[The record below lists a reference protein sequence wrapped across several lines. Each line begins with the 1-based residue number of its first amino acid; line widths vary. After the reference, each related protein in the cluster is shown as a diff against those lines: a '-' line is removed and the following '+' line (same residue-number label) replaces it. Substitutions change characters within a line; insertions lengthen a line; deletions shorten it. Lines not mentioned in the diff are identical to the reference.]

1 MLISEE
7 ELERMQKRFPYPRF
21 SPAEYERRYANI
33 RRMMGDLRL
42 DCLLI
47 VGGSAAYGRLWFN
60 FRYVTNMM
68 GKAEMANYCFFPR
81 DGEPA
86 VVTRP
91 GHSLAGGMLARTAVR
106 NVIVG
111 KPSVLG
117 AIVNEI
123 KERGYEKG
131 RVGIVEYDPYTSIPK
146 NHWDFFT
153 GNLPQAE
160 FVFVTKEFIAMRLLK
175 SAEEIQALERSAE
188 LGDIGIR
195 SMERIR
201 PGMSEGEAFGIV
213 HEAVLKAGG
222 EMGMI
227 QLGSCSMLDPDIN
240 DQRPRPVER
249 VIGARDIINNELGIF
264 YNGYE
269 AQCGR
274 PVVTGEPTA
283 EYKAMF
289 EIAAEGYRRLVPTL
303 HAGKSS
309 ADSIEA
315 MKFILDTDYE
325 FYGGFL
331 QGMLGANPRH
341 EPQIGFDRVQSAED
355 RYLFGPD
362 GTLVYQAGH
371 VFALQMHIVD
381 KSHTRGLFLA
391 DFFVIEEKGPR
402 CLNKL
407 PLEWVR
413 AGSRRDEK

>member
-7 ELERMQKRFPYPRF
+7 ELDRMHARFPYPHF
-21 SPAEYERRYANI
+21 SQAEYERRYGNI
-33 RRMMGDLRL
+33 RRMMRELHL

-47 VGGSAAYGRLWFN
+47 IGGSAAYGRLWFN
-60 FRYVTNMM
+60 FPYVTNMM
-68 GKAEMANYCFFPR
+68 GKAEMANYAFFPKE
-81 DGEPA
+81 GEPA

-91 GHSLAGGMLARTAVR
+91 GHSLAGAMLARSAVR

-117 AIVNEI
+117 AIVKEI
-123 KERGYEKG
+123 LERGYDRG

-153 GNLPQAE
+153 ANLPQAE

-188 LGDIGIR
+188 LGDIGLR
-195 SMERIR
+195 AMQERVK
-201 PGMSEGEAFGIV
+201 PGMTEGEVFGIV
-213 HEAVLKAGG
+213 HEAVLRAGG

-227 QLGSCSMLDPDIN
+227 QIGSCSMLDPDIN

-274 PVVTGEPTA
+274 PVVTGEPTP
-283 EYKAMF
+283 EYRKMF
-289 EIAAEGYRRLVPTL
+289 DIAAEGYRRLAPTL
-303 HAGKSS
+303 CPGKSS
-309 ADSIEA
+309 DDSIVA
-315 MKFILDTDYE
+315 MQFIRDTDYE

-355 RYLFGPD
+355 RYLFNAD
-362 GTLVYQAGH
+362 GRLVYEAGH

-381 KSHTRGLFLA
+381 NSHTRGLFLA
-391 DFFVIEEKGPR
+391 DFFAIEDNGPR
-402 CLNKL
+402 CLNRF
-407 PLEWVR
+407 PCEMIR
-413 AGSRRDEK
+413 TRT

>member
-7 ELERMQKRFPYPRF
+7 ELERLHKRFPYPRF
-21 SPAEYERRYANI
+21 SQAEYERRYSNI
-33 RRMMGDLRL
+33 RKMMRELNL
-42 DCLLI
+42 DCLLVI
-47 VGGSAAYGRLWFN
+47 GGSAAYGRCWFN
-60 FRYVTNMM
+60 FRYVTNMI
-68 GKAEMANYCFFPR
+68 GKAEMANYCFFPKE
-81 DGEPA
+81 GEPA

-91 GHSLAGGMLARTAVR
+91 GHSLAGAMLARTAVR
-106 NVIVG
+106 NVVVG
-111 KPSVLG
+111 SPSVLD

-123 KERGYEKG
+123 KNRGYDKS

-153 GNLPQAE
+153 ANLPQSE

-175 SAEEIQALERSAE
+175 SREEIDALERSAE

-195 SMERIR
+195 SMQERVK
-201 PGMSEGEAFGIV
+201 PGMAEGEIFGIV

-227 QLGSCSMLDPDIN
+227 QLGSCSMVDPDIN

-249 VIGARDIINNELGIF
+249 LIGDRNIINNELGIF

-269 AQCGR
+269 AQCGK

-283 EYKAMF
+283 EYKEMF
-289 EIAAEGYRRLVPTL
+289 DIALQGYKRLVPTL

-309 ADSIEA
+309 SDSSDA

-341 EPQIGFDRVQSAED
+341 EPQIGFERVQSAED
-355 RYLFGPD
+355 RYLYGPD
-362 GTLVYQAGH
+362 GRLVYQAGH
-371 VFALQMHIVD
+371 VFTLQMHIVD
-381 KSHTRGLFLA
+381 KQHTRGLFLG
-391 DFFVIEEKGPR
+391 DFFAIEETGPR
-402 CLNKL
+402 CLNKFPPQL
-407 PLEWVR
+407 VR
-413 AGSRRDEK
+413 AGK

>member
-1 MLISEE
+1 MLLGDE
-7 ELERMQKRFPYPRF
+7 ELERMQQRFRYPRF
-21 SPAEYERRYANI
+21 SEAEYSRRYKNI
-33 RRMMGDLRL
+33 RAMMRERNL

-60 FRYVTNMM
+60 VRYVTNMM
-68 GKAEMANYCFFPR
+68 GKAEMANYCFFPKQ
-81 DGEPA
+81 GEPA

-111 KPSVLG
+111 APSVLG

-123 KERGYEKG
+123 KERGYDKG
-131 RVGIVEYDPYTSIPK
+131 RVGIVEYDPYTSIPR

-153 GNLPQAE
+153 ANLPQAE
-160 FVFVTKEFIAMRLLK
+160 FLFVTKEFIALRLLK
-175 SAEEIQALERSAE
+175 SAEEIEFLERSAE
-188 LGDIGIR
+188 LGDIGLR
-195 SMERIR
+195 AMQERVKA
-201 PGMSEGEAFGIV
+201 GMTEGEVFGIV
-213 HEAVLKAGG
+213 HEAVMAAGG

-240 DQRPRPVER
+240 DQRPRPVDR
-249 VIGARDIINNELGIF
+249 VIGDRDVINNELGIF

-283 EYKAMF
+283 EYKEMF
-289 EIAAEGYRRLVPTL
+289 QIAAEGYRRLVPTL
-303 HAGKSS
+303 YAGKSS
-309 ADSIEA
+309 EDSIQA
-315 MKFILDTDYE
+315 MQFIRETGYE

-355 RYLFGPD
+355 RYLFDSD
-362 GTLVYQAGH
+362 GRLVYQAGH
-371 VFALQMHIVD
+371 VFTVQMHIVD
-381 KSHTRGLFLA
+381 KSHTRGLFVG
-391 DFFVIEEKGPR
+391 DFFAIETSGPR

-407 PLEWVR
+407 PLQFVR
-413 AGSRRDEK
+413 TRN

>member
-1 MLISEE
+1 MLLTEE
-7 ELERMQKRFPYPRF
+7 DLERMHKRFPYPRF
-21 SPAEYERRYANI
+21 SRAEYERRYNNI
-33 RRMMGDLRL
+33 RRMMGERRL
-42 DCLLI
+42 DGLLI
-47 VGGSAAYGRLWFN
+47 IGGSAAYGRLWFN
-60 FRYVTNMM
+60 VRYVTNMM
-68 GKAEMANYCFFPR
+68 GKAEMANYCFFPKE
-81 DGEPA
+81 GEPA

-111 KPSVLG
+111 RPSVLD

-123 KERGYEKG
+123 KERGYDKG
-131 RVGIVEYDPYTSIPK
+131 RIGIVEYDPYTSIPK

-153 GNLPQAE
+153 AHLPQAE
-160 FVFVTKEFIAMRLLK
+160 FVLVTKEFIALRLLK
-175 SAEEIQALERSAE
+175 SAEEIQFLERSAE
-188 LGDIGIR
+188 FGDIGIAAMR
-195 SMERIR
+195 DRVK
-201 PGMSEGEAFGIV
+201 PGMTEGEVFGIV
-213 HEAVLKAGG
+213 HEAVMKAGG

-249 VIGARDIINNELGIF
+249 VIGERDIINNELGVF

-283 EYKAMF
+283 EYREMF
-289 EIAAEGYRRLVPTL
+289 DIAVEGYRRLAPTL
-303 HAGKSS
+303 EAGRSS
-309 ADSIEA
+309 DDSIQA
-315 MKFILDTDYE
+315 MQFIRDTDYE

-355 RYLFGPD
+355 RFLFDAD
-362 GTLVYQAGH
+362 GRLVYQVGH

-381 KSHTRGLFLA
+381 RNHRRGVFLA
-391 DFFVIEEKGPR
+391 DFIAVEEQGPR
-402 CLNKL
+402 CLNKY

-413 AGSRRDEK
+413 THV

>member
-1 MLISEE
+1 MLIPEE
-7 ELERMQKRFPYPRF
+7 DLDRMQKRFPYPRF
-21 SPAEYERRYANI
+21 SRAEYERRYRNI
-33 RRMMGDLRL
+33 RRMMGELNL
-42 DCLLI
+42 DCLLVI
-47 VGGSAAYGRLWFN
+47 GGSAAYGRLWFN

-68 GKAEMANYCFFPR
+68 GKAEMANYCFFPKQ
-81 DGEPA
+81 GEPA

-91 GHSLAGGMLARTAVR
+91 GHSLAGGMLARSAVR

-123 KERGYEKG
+123 KERGYAQG

-153 GNLPQAE
+153 SNLPQAE

-175 SAEEIQALERSAE
+175 SAEEIGALERSAD
-188 LGDIGIR
+188 LGDLGIR
-195 SMERIR
+195 SMQERVR
-201 PGMSEGEAFGIV
+201 PGMTEGEVFGIV

-240 DQRPRPVER
+240 DQRPRPVGR
-249 VIGARDIINNELGIF
+249 KIGARDIINNELGIF

-274 PVVTGEPTA
+274 PVLTGEPTA

-289 EIAAEGYRRLVPTL
+289 EVAVEGYKRLAPTL
-303 HAGKSS
+303 RAGKSS

-355 RYLFGPD
+355 RYLFGAD
-362 GTLVYQAGH
+362 GRLVYQVGH
-371 VFALQMHIVD
+371 VFALQMHVVD
-381 KSHTRGLFLA
+381 KGHARGLFLA
-391 DFFVIEEKGPR
+391 DFFAVEEHGPR

-407 PLEWVR
+407 SLEMIR
-413 AGSRRDEK
+413 ARG

>member
-1 MLISEE
+1 LLLSEE
-7 ELERMQKRFPYPRF
+7 ELEKMQKRFPYPCF
-21 SPAEYERRYANI
+21 SKAEYARRYANI
-33 RRMMGDLRL
+33 RKMMGGLGL
-42 DCLLI
+42 DCMLI

-68 GKAEMANYCFFPR
+68 GKAEMANYCFFPK

-91 GHSLAGGMLARTAVR
+91 GHSLAGGMLARTVVR

-111 KPSVLG
+111 KPSVLD

-123 KERGYEKG
+123 KERGYDRG
-131 RVGIVEYDPYTSIPK
+131 RIGIVEYDPYTSIPK
-146 NHWDFFT
+146 NHWDLFT
-153 GNLPQAE
+153 GKLPHAE

-175 SAEEIQALERSAE
+175 SAEEIQFLERSAE
-188 LGDIGIR
+188 LGDIGICAMR
-195 SMERIR
+195 DRVR
-201 PGMSEGEAFGIV
+201 PGMTEGEVFGIV

-222 EMGMI
+222 ELGMI

-249 VIGARDIINNELGIF
+249 VIGERDIINNELGIF

-269 AQCGR
+269 AQCGK
-274 PVVTGEPTA
+274 PVLTGAPTI
-283 EYKAMF
+283 EYKEMF
-289 EIAAEGYRRLVPTL
+289 QLALEGYRRLVPTL

-309 ADSIEA
+309 DDSIRA
-315 MKFILDTDYE
+315 MQFIRDSDFE

-355 RYLFGPD
+355 RYLFDAD
-362 GTLVYQAGH
+362 GRLVYQVGH

-381 KSHTRGLFLA
+381 KQHTRGLFLA
-391 DFFVIEEKGPR
+391 DFFAIEESGPR
-402 CLNKL
+402 CLNKF
-407 PLEWVR
+407 PLEMVQVC
-413 AGSRRDEK
+413 GS

>member
-1 MLISEE
+1 MLLTEE
-7 ELERMQKRFPYPRF
+7 ELERMHKRFPYPRF
-21 SPAEYERRYANI
+21 SRAEYERRYNNI
-33 RRMMGDLRL
+33 RRMMGERRL

-47 VGGSAAYGRLWFN
+47 IGGSAAYGRLWFN
-60 FRYVTNMM
+60 VRYVTNMM
-68 GKAEMANYCFFPR
+68 GKAEMANYCFFPKE
-81 DGEPA
+81 GEPA

-111 KPSVLG
+111 RPSVLD

-123 KERGYEKG
+123 KERGYDKG
-131 RVGIVEYDPYTSIPK
+131 RIGIVEYDPYTSIPK

-153 GNLPQAE
+153 AHLPQAE
-160 FVFVTKEFIAMRLLK
+160 FVLVTKEFIALRLLK
-175 SAEEIQALERSAE
+175 SAEEIQFLERSAE
-188 LGDIGIR
+188 FGDIGIAAMR
-195 SMERIR
+195 DRVK
-201 PGMSEGEAFGIV
+201 PGMTEGEVFGIV
-213 HEAVLKAGG
+213 HEAVMKAGG

-249 VIGARDIINNELGIF
+249 IIGERDIINNELGIF

-274 PVVTGEPTA
+274 PVATGEPTA
-283 EYKAMF
+283 EYKELF
-289 EIAAEGYRRLVPTL
+289 EIAVEGYRRLAPTL
-303 HAGKSS
+303 YAGKSS
-309 ADSIEA
+309 DDSIQA
-315 MKFILDTDYE
+315 MQFIRDTEYE

-355 RYLFGPD
+355 RYLFGVD
-362 GTLVYQAGH
+362 GRLVYEVGH

-381 KSHTRGLFLA
+381 RNHRRGVFLA
-391 DFFVIEEKGPR
+391 DFIAVEEQGPR
-402 CLNKL
+402 CLNKY

-413 AGSRRDEK
+413 THV

>member
-1 MLISEE
+1 
-7 ELERMQKRFPYPRF
+7 MQKRFPYPRF
-21 SPAEYERRYANI
+21 SKAEYERRYKNI
-33 RRMMGDLRL
+33 RKMMREHNL

-47 VGGSAAYGRLWFN
+47 VGGSAAYGRCWFN

-68 GKAEMANYCFFPR
+68 GKAEMANYCFFPKE
-81 DGEPA
+81 GEPA

-91 GHSLAGGMLARTAVR
+91 GHSLAGAMLARTAVR
-106 NVIVG
+106 NIIVG
-111 KPSVLG
+111 APSVLD
-117 AIVNEI
+117 AIVKEI
-123 KERGYEKG
+123 KERGYDKG

-146 NHWDFFT
+146 NHWDFFIS
-153 GNLPQAE
+153 NLPQAQ

-175 SAEEIQALERSAE
+175 STEEIQALERSAE
-188 LGDIGIR
+188 LGDIGLC
-195 SMERIR
+195 SMQEQVK
-201 PGMSEGEAFGIV
+201 PGMTEGEVFGVV

-240 DQRPRPVER
+240 DQRPRAVER
-249 VIGARDIINNELGIF
+249 MIGDRDIINNELGIF

-274 PVVTGEPTA
+274 PVLTGEPTA
-283 EYKAMF
+283 EYEEMFDIAMT
-289 EIAAEGYRRLVPTL
+289 GYRRLVPTL
-303 HAGKSS
+303 YAGKSS
-309 ADSIEA
+309 AESNEA

-355 RYLFGPD
+355 RYLYGPD
-362 GTLVYQAGH
+362 GRLVYQVGH
-371 VFALQMHIVD
+371 VFTLQMHIVD
-381 KSHTRGLFLA
+381 KTHSRGLFLG
-391 DFFVIEEKGPR
+391 DFFAIEENGPR
-402 CLNKL
+402 CLNKF

-413 AGSRRDEK
+413 TRKN

>member
-1 MLISEE
+1 MLLADE

-21 SPAEYERRYANI
+21 SKAEYQRRYANI
-33 RRMMGDLRL
+33 RQMMRGLNL

-60 FRYVTNMM
+60 LRYVTNMM
-68 GKAEMANYCFFPR
+68 GKAEMANYCFFPKE
-81 DGEPA
+81 GEPA

-123 KERGYEKG
+123 KERDYDKG
-131 RVGIVEYDPYTSIPK
+131 RIGIVEYDPYTSIPK

-153 GNLPQAE
+153 AHLPQAE
-160 FVFVTKEFIAMRLLK
+160 LVFVTKEFIALRLLK
-175 SAEEIQALERSAE
+175 SAEEIQFLERSAE
-188 LGDIGIR
+188 LGDIGLR
-195 SMERIR
+195 AMQERVK
-201 PGMSEGEAFGIV
+201 PGMTEGEVFGIV

-227 QLGSCSMLDPDIN
+227 QLGSCSMLDPDVN
-240 DQRPRPVER
+240 DQRPRPVDR

-274 PVVTGEPTA
+274 PVLTGEPTA
-283 EYKAMF
+283 EYQAMF
-289 EIAAEGYRRLVPTL
+289 KVALEGYRRLVPTL
-303 HAGKSS
+303 YPGKTSD
-309 ADSIEA
+309 DSIAA
-315 MKFILDTDYE
+315 MEFIRDTGFE

-355 RYLFGPD
+355 RYLFDQD
-362 GTLVYQAGH
+362 GRLVYQPGH
-371 VFALQMHIVD
+371 VFTVQMHIVD
-381 KSHTRGLFLA
+381 QKHTRGLFLG
-391 DFFVIEEKGPR
+391 DFFAIEEKGPR
-402 CLNKL
+402 CLNKF
-407 PLEWVR
+407 PMEMAR
-413 AGSRRDEK
+413 AGS

>member
-1 MLISEE
+1 MLLSEQ
-7 ELERMQKRFPYPRF
+7 ELDAMHVRFPYPRF
-21 SPAEYERRYANI
+21 SKAEYERRYKNI
-33 RRMMGDLRL
+33 RAMMREHNL

-60 FRYVTNMM
+60 VRYVTNMM

-81 DGEPA
+81 EGEPA

-111 KPSVLG
+111 APSVLG

-123 KERGYEKG
+123 KQRGYDKG

-153 GNLPQAE
+153 TNLPQAE
-160 FVFVTKEFIAMRLLK
+160 FVFVTKEFIVLRLLK
-175 SAEEIQALERSAE
+175 SAEEIRFLERSAE
-188 LGDIGIR
+188 LGDVGLR
-195 SMERIR
+195 AMQERVR
-201 PGMSEGEAFGIV
+201 PGMTEGEVFGLV
-213 HEAVLKAGG
+213 HEAVMKAGG
-222 EMGMI
+222 EMGMV

-240 DQRPRPVER
+240 DQRPRPVDR
-249 VIGARDIINNELGIF
+249 VIGERDIINNELGIF

-274 PVVTGEPTA
+274 PVVTGDPTA
-283 EYKAMF
+283 EYKEMF
-289 EIAAEGYRRLVPTL
+289 EIAVEGYQRLAPTL
-303 HAGKSS
+303 SAGRSS
-309 ADSIEA
+309 EDSIQA
-315 MKFILDTDYE
+315 MQFIRDTDYE

-341 EPQIGFDRVQSAED
+341 EPQIGFDRVQSTED
-355 RYLFGPD
+355 RFLFDSD
-362 GTLVYQAGH
+362 GRLVYQVGH

-381 KSHTRGLFLA
+381 KNHTRGLFLA
-391 DFFVIEEKGPR
+391 DFFAIEEKGPR
-402 CLNKL
+402 CLNKF
-407 PLEWVR
+407 PCEIIR
-413 AGSRRDEK
+413 CRSS